1 MFCNI
6 LWKDNRLTLIT
17 LVFHPFSLKHS
28 PESHRPTG
36 DGCDNG
42 HWERWRKD
50 WKCVTTILQ
59 CFIINLKTCTFPVYS
74 HAGILKINRTG
85 EAPIWCTFILLSGCL
100 HILKRQW
107 DKKTLYEND
116 DFSVYS
122 CTAEVNQCGLTWPI
136 TSLSRFMKDEDA
148 FFTQTLSSRLWA
160 SSALISNSNL
170 RNIPDDD
177 IHWVKDS

>member
-85 EAPIWCTFILLSGCL
+85 EASERSRERLVRDEERIFRKCWNIQARRYRWSNTTLTLLSPCS
-100 HILKRQW
+100 IL
-107 DKKTLYEND
+107 
-116 DFSVYS
+116 
-122 CTAEVNQCGLTWPI
+122 NQQ
-136 TSLSRFMKDEDA
+136 D
-148 FFTQTLSSRLWA
+148 
-160 SSALISNSNL
+160 
-170 RNIPDDD
+170 
-177 IHWVKDS
+177 